1 MKSQGIFAS
10 IFALLAAMLALGTCG
25 TAYAQGAPVYIGPG
39 APPPFEP
46 PRYVRA
52 EPLPDDVLLPQEII
66 GILRSTGFSP
76 LSAPLRRGRFYVV
89 AALHPDG
96 EDGQVTIDAITGRL
110 VRFVPADMVGRSMA
124 SYPSPLFA
132 PPRRGLRPP
141 MPLPG
146 IATRGP
152 APMPAARPPSASQ
165 ASGQTAN
172 AAPVSPT
179 AAAQVPASKTSE
191 SKTSE
196 SKTASATAGAIA
208 RATDPVEVK
217 PIFGKPAGA
226 PPLRPMGS
234 LPPAQ
239 GFE

>member
-10 IFALLAAMLALGTCG
+10 ILAALALGICG
-25 TAYAQGAPVYIGPG
+25 AAYAQGAPVYIGPG

-76 LSAPLRRGRFYVV
+76 LSAPMRRGRFYIV

-96 EDGQVTIDAITGRL
+96 EDGQVTIDAITGRF

-124 SYPSPLFA
+124 SYPPPLFA

-146 IATRGP
+146 IATR
-152 APMPAARPPSASQ
+152 APTPVPAARPPSASQ
-165 ASGQTAN
+165 PSGQTAN

-179 AAAQVPASKTSE
+179 AAQVPASKTSE

-196 SKTASATAGAIA
+196 SKTASATAK
-208 RATDPVEVK
+208 ATDPVEVK
-217 PIFGKPAGA
+217 PSFGKPAGA
-226 PPLRPMGS
+226 PALRPMGAM
-234 LPPAQ
+234 PPAQ

>member
-1 MKSQGIFAS
+1 MKSQGKFAS
-10 IFALLAAMLALGTCG
+10 ILASLVAMLALGTG
-25 TAYAQGAPVYIGPG
+25 TAYAQSPPVYIGPG

-96 EDGQVTIDAITGRL
+96 EDGQVTIDAITGRF

-124 SYPSPLFA
+124 SYPPPPFA

-146 IATRGP
+146 IATR
-152 APMPAARPPSASQ
+152 APTPVPAARPPSASQ
-165 ASGQTAN
+165 PSGQTVN

-179 AAAQVPASKTSE
+179 AAAQAPASKTTE

-196 SKTASATAGAIA
+196 SKTASATAK
-208 RATDPVEVK
+208 ATDPVEVK
-217 PIFGKPAGA
+217 PSFGKPAGA

-239 GFE
+239 DFE

>member
-10 IFALLAAMLALGTCG
+10 ILAALAAMLAFGACG
-25 TAYAQGAPVYIGPG
+25 AAYAQGAPIYVGPG

-76 LSAPLRRGRFYVV
+76 LSAPVRRGRFYMV

-96 EDGQVTIDAITGRL
+96 EDGQVTIDAITGRF

-124 SYPSPLFA
+124 SYPPPPYL

-146 IATRGP
+146 VAAR
-152 APMPAARPPSASQ
+152 APTPVPAARPRSASQ
-165 ASGQTAN
+165 TNGQTAN
-172 AAPVSPT
+172 AASASSTAPAP
-179 AAAQVPASKTSE
+179 AAATKS
-191 SKTSE
+191 SE
-196 SKTASATAGAIA
+196 SKTASASAGVTAKAA
-208 RATDPVEVK
+208 DPLEVK
-217 PIFGKPAGA
+217 PSFGKPAGA
-226 PPLRPMGS
+226 PALLPMGS
-234 LPPAQ
+234 MPPAQ

>member
-1 MKSQGIFAS
+1 MKSQRTLAPILALIAS
-10 IFALLAAMLALGTCG
+10 GLALGAG
-25 TAYAQGAPVYIGPG
+25 GVAKAQGAPVYIGPG

-76 LSAPLRRGRFYVV
+76 LSAPVRRGRFYIV

-96 EDGQVTIDAITGRL
+96 EDGQVTIDAITGRF
-110 VRFVPADMVGRSMA
+110 VRFVPADMLGRSMA
-124 SYPSPLFA
+124 AYPPPPLYM

-141 MPLPG
+141 MPVPG
-146 IATRGP
+146 VAARASSSTP
-152 APMPAARPPSASQ
+152 VPAARPSSASQ
-165 ASGQTAN
+165 ANAQTAN
-172 AAPVSPT
+172 AAPANPT
-179 AAAQVPASKTSE
+179 APAAAAKARTAE
-191 SKTSE
+191 RT
-196 SKTASATAGAIA
+196 TASASATTNAKTA
-208 RATDPVEVK
+208 DPVEIK
-217 PIFGKPAGA
+217 PSFGNPAGGPA
-226 PPLRPMGS
+226 LRPMGP